1 LLLDAHLS
9 QQNPGVLE
17 QYYENMEAVDA
28 TFIQGFI
35 NRAAKRQTYDF
46 VRLFDAF
53 QREKFLFDYVDDDRL
68 AYRLNQ
74 VMKRVGL
81 DEFDD
86 TVTVLFCGFRQRV
99 LTLQHELLS
108 TDTIQTTNI

>member
-1 LLLDAHLS
+1 LLDAHLT
-9 QQNPGVLE
+9 QQNPGLLE
-17 QYYENMEAVDA
+17 RYYENMEAVDA
-28 TFIQGFI
+28 MFIQRFI
-35 NRAAKRQTYDF
+35 NRVAKRPTDDF

-53 QREKFLFDYVDDDRL
+53 QREQFLFDYIDDDRL

-81 DEFDD
+81 EQFDD
-86 TVTVLFCGFRQRV
+86 TVIALFSGFRERV

-108 TDTIQTTNI
+108 PDTIQTTNI